1 MAITQELVLLYIIL
15 GATVGIVYSLRRI
28 YFLEQRIAVLEIKIE
43 KVLERLTESRK
54 KKK

>member
-1 MAITQELVLLYIIL
+1 MAVTQELILLYIIL

-43 KVLERLTESRK
+43 KVLEKLVKSK
-54 KKK
+54 K